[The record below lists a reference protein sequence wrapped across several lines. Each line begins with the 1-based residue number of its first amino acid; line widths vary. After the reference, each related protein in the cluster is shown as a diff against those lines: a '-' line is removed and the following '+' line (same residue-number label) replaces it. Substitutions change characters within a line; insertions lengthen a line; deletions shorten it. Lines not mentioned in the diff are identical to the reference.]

1 MNKNKFDSSF
11 IPSEELRMNPAP
23 LIVVEGVT
31 KEYLRGSERISVLQG
46 VNLEIAAADFV
57 ALIGPSG
64 SGKTTLLNLIAGLD
78 QPTTGRVLF
87 AGVEI
92 SQLDETQLARW
103 RTNAV
108 GFVFQFFHL
117 IPVLTAYENV
127 ELPLLLLNMSARRRR
142 EQVLMVLDLVGL
154 SHRLHH
160 RPGQMSGG
168 EQQRVGIARAL
179 VTDPKLVVADE
190 PTGDL
195 DSVKS
200 REILDLLVSLQQGLK
215 KTILLVTHDP
225 TAAARARR
233 LLRIEK
239 GVIVEDRC
247 SLPAIC
253 YPLSANGEQGAA
265 DSGQRIADSG

>member
-1 MNKNKFDSSF
+1 MNVK
-11 IPSEELRMNPAP
+11 P
-23 LIVVEGVT
+23 LIVVDNAT
-31 KEYLRGSERISVLQG
+31 KEYTRGSERISVLRG
-46 VNLEIAAADFV
+46 VHLAIAAADFV

-87 AGVEI
+87 DDVEI
-92 SQLDETQLARW
+92 SKLDETQLARW

-142 EQVLMVLDLVGL
+142 QQVLMVLDLVGL

-160 RPGQMSGG
+160 RPGQLSGG

-179 VTDPKLVVADE
+179 VTDPKLIVADE

-200 REILDLLVSLQQGLK
+200 REILDLLQSLQQSLK

-225 TAAARARR
+225 VAAARARR
-233 LLRIEK
+233 LLRIDK
-239 GVIVEDRC
+239 GVIVEDRAD
-247 SLPAIC
+247 P
-253 YPLSANGEQGAA
+253 PLNGRSRFGAGDA
-265 DSGQRIADSG
+265 LHASGEPR

>member
-1 MNKNKFDSSF
+1 MMSQN
-11 IPSEELRMNPAP
+11 
-23 LIVVEGVT
+23 LIEVENVA
-31 KEYLRGSERISVLQG
+31 KEYQRGSERIAVLRE
-46 VNLEIAAADFV
+46 VNLEIADGDFV

-78 QPTTGRVLF
+78 QPTQGRVMF
-87 AGVEI
+87 AGLEI
-92 SQLDETQLARW
+92 SALDETRLARW

-127 ELPLLLLNMSARRRR
+127 ELPLLLLRLSAARRR
-142 EQVLMVLDLVGL
+142 EQVLMALDMVGL

-179 VTDPKLVVADE
+179 VTDPRLIVADE

-195 DSVKS
+195 DSARS
-200 REILDLLVSLQQGLK
+200 AEILDLLESLQQDLH

-233 LLRIEK
+233 LLRIDK
-239 GVIVEDRC
+239 GVLVEDRITAGT
-247 SLPAIC
+247 PAHHSSTAVV
-253 YPLSANGEQGAA
+253 SAAL
-265 DSGQRIADSG
+265 

>member
-1 MNKNKFDSSF
+1 MS
-11 IPSEELRMNPAP
+11 AQP
-23 LIVVEGVT
+23 LIVVDNVA
-31 KEYLRGSERISVLQG
+31 KEYMRGSERIVVLRD

-78 QPTTGRVLF
+78 QPTSGRIWFDGL
-87 AGVEI
+87 EI
-92 SQLDETQLARW
+92 SKLDEARLARW

-127 ELPLLLLNMSARRRR
+127 ELPLLLLNLTARRRR
-142 EQVLMVLDLVGL
+142 EQVLMALDLVGL

-160 RPGQMSGG
+160 RPGQLSGG

-179 VTDPKLVVADE
+179 VTDPKLIVADE

-195 DSVKS
+195 DHVKS
-200 REILDLLVSLQQGLK
+200 GEILDLLQSLQQELQ

-225 TAAARARR
+225 AAAARARR
-233 LLRIEK
+233 VLRIDK
-239 GVIVEDRC
+239 GTLVEDR
-247 SLPAIC
+247 SMH
-253 YPLSANGEQGAA
+253 
-265 DSGQRIADSG
+265 SGRFRLFEWTVQ

>member
-46 VNLEIAAADFV
+46 VNLEIAEGDFV

-78 QPTTGRVLF
+78 QPTAGRVMV
-87 AGVEI
+87 AGEEI
-92 SQLDETQLARW
+92 SRLDETRLARW

-142 EQVLMVLDLVGL
+142 RQVLMVLDLVGL
-154 SHRLHH
+154 SHRLDH
-160 RPGQMSGG
+160 RPGQLSGG

-195 DSVKS
+195 DSAKS
-200 REILDLLVSLQQGLK
+200 KEILDLLESLQQSLK

-239 GVIVEDRC
+239 GVIVEDRADYPVGGYAAGPRGP
-247 SLPAIC
+247 SLVGT
-253 YPLSANGEQGAA
+253 NGAA
-265 DSGQRIADSG
+265 SE

>member
-1 MNKNKFDSSF
+1 MK
-11 IPSEELRMNPAP
+11 PET
-23 LIVVEGVT
+23 LILVDGVT
-31 KEYLRGSERISVLQG
+31 KEYTRGSERISVLKG

-87 AGVEI
+87 AGLEI
-92 SQLDETQLARW
+92 SKLDETQLARW

-160 RPGQMSGG
+160 RPGQLSGG

-195 DSVKS
+195 DSAKS
-200 REILDLLVSLQQGLK
+200 KEILDLLESLQQSLK

-225 TAAARARR
+225 VAAARARR
-233 LLRIEK
+233 LLRIDK
-239 GVIVEDRC
+239 GLIVEDR
-247 SLPAIC
+247 AD
-253 YPLSANGEQGAA
+253 YPVGGYTLSPRSAAMAGTNGVTEAG
-265 DSGQRIADSG
+265 SEHVH

>member
-1 MNKNKFDSSF
+1 MTSDS
-11 IPSEELRMNPAP
+11 
-23 LIVVEGVT
+23 LIRVENVA
-31 KEYLRGSERISVLQG
+31 KEYQRGSERIAVLRD
-46 VNLEIAAADFV
+46 VNLEIADRDFV

-78 QPTTGRVLF
+78 QPTQGRILF
-87 AGVEI
+87 DDCEI
-92 SQLDETQLARW
+92 SALDETQLARW

-127 ELPLLLLNMSARRRR
+127 ELPLLLLRLSAARRRD
-142 EQVLMVLDLVGL
+142 QVLTALDMVGL

-179 VTDPKLVVADE
+179 VTDPRLIVADE

-195 DSVKS
+195 DSARS
-200 REILDLLVSLQQGLK
+200 AEILDLLESLQQNLH

-233 LLRIEK
+233 LLRIDK
-239 GVIVEDRC
+239 GVLVEDRVTELMI
-247 SLPAIC
+247 S
-253 YPLSANGEQGAA
+253 E
-265 DSGQRIADSG
+265 

>member
-31 KEYLRGSERISVLQG
+31 KEYIRGSERISVLQG
-46 VNLEIAAADFV
+46 VDLDIAAADFV

-64 SGKTTLLNLIAGLD
+64 SGKTTLLNLIAGL
-78 QPTTGRVLF
+78 
-87 AGVEI
+87 EI
-92 SQLDETQLARW
+92 SKLDETQLARW

-127 ELPLLLLNMSARRRR
+127 ELPVLLLNMSARRRR

-179 VTDPKLVVADE
+179 VTDPKL
-190 PTGDL
+190 
-195 DSVKS
+195 
-200 REILDLLVSLQQGLK
+200 
-215 KTILLVTHDP
+215 
-225 TAAARARR
+225 
-233 LLRIEK
+233 
-239 GVIVEDRC
+239 
-247 SLPAIC
+247 
-253 YPLSANGEQGAA
+253 
-265 DSGQRIADSG
+265 

>member
-1 MNKNKFDSSF
+1 MTPND
-11 IPSEELRMNPAP
+11 
-23 LIVVEGVT
+23 LILLDNVA
-31 KEYLRGSERISVLQG
+31 KEYARGSERIAVLQD
-46 VNLEIAAADFV
+46 VSLTIAEGDFV

-78 QPTTGRVLF
+78 RPTGGRVLV
-87 AGVEI
+87 AGEEL
-92 SQLDETQLARW
+92 SRLGEAQLARW
-103 RTNAV
+103 RTDAV

-127 ELPLLLLNMSARRRR
+127 ELPLLLLRMSARRRR
-142 EQVLMVLDLVGL
+142 EQVSTALELVGL

-179 VTDPKLVVADE
+179 VTDPRLIVADE

-195 DSVKS
+195 DSARSK
-200 REILDLLVSLQQGLK
+200 EILDLLESLQLGLH

-225 TAAARARR
+225 SAAARARR
-233 LLRIEK
+233 VLRIDK
-239 GVIVEDRC
+239 GVIVEDRANAPVAGSPLRLRDPNLKELSGC
-247 SLPAIC
+247 S
-253 YPLSANGEQGAA
+253 S
-265 DSGQRIADSG
+265 SSS

>member
-1 MNKNKFDSSF
+1 MSSDD
-11 IPSEELRMNPAP
+11 
-23 LIVVEGVT
+23 LIRLENVA
-31 KEYLRGSERISVLQG
+31 KEYVRGSERIAVLLG
-46 VNLEIAAADFV
+46 ISLGIAESDFV

-78 QPTTGRVLF
+78 QPSSGRVF
-87 AGVEI
+87 VGGEEI
-92 SQLDETQLARW
+92 SLMDEARLARW

-127 ELPLLLLNMSARRRR
+127 ELPLLLLKMSSVRRRQ
-142 EQVLMVLDLVGL
+142 QVLMALDLVGL
-154 SHRLHH
+154 SHRVHH

-179 VTDPKLVVADE
+179 VTDPQLIVADE

-195 DSVKS
+195 DSARSK
-200 REILDLLVSLQQGLK
+200 EILDLLESLQLDLR

-225 TAAARARR
+225 AAAARARR
-233 LLRIEK
+233 VLRIEK
-239 GVIVEDRC
+239 GIIVEDRATPPALGSPLARHRDAIIEELPGC
-247 SLPAIC
+247 SS
-253 YPLSANGEQGAA
+253 LS
-265 DSGQRIADSG
+265 SSS

>member
-1 MNKNKFDSSF
+1 MTGRPF
-11 IPSEELRMNPAP
+11 I
-23 LIVVEGVT
+23 IVEDVT
-31 KEYLRGSERISVLQG
+31 KEYTRGSERISVLQG
-46 VNLEIAAADFV
+46 VHLEIAAGDFV

-87 AGVEI
+87 DGLEI
-92 SQLDETQLARW
+92 SRLDETRLARW

-127 ELPLLLLNMSARRRR
+127 EMPLLLLNMTARRRR
-142 EQVLMVLDLVGL
+142 EQVLRVLDLVGL

-160 RPGQMSGG
+160 RPGQLSGG

-200 REILDLLVSLQQGLK
+200 REILDLLQSLQHGLQ

-225 TAAARARR
+225 VAAARARR
-233 LLRIEK
+233 LLRIDK
-239 GVIVEDRC
+239 GVIVEDRVDNRR
-247 SLPAIC
+247 LR
-253 YPLSANGEQGAA
+253 LSAPTQAA
-265 DSGQRIADSG
+265 TNIG

>member
-1 MNKNKFDSSF
+1 MNH
-11 IPSEELRMNPAP
+11 ET
-23 LIVVEGVT
+23 LISVEGVT
-31 KEYLRGSERISVLQG
+31 KEYSRGSERISVLKG
-46 VNLEIAAADFV
+46 VDLEIAAADFV

-87 AGVEI
+87 SGLEI
-92 SQLDETQLARW
+92 SKLDETQLARW

-127 ELPLLLLNMSARRRR
+127 ELPLLLMNMSARRRR
-142 EQVLMVLDLVGL
+142 QQVLMVLDLVGL
-154 SHRLHH
+154 SHRLRH
-160 RPGQMSGG
+160 RPGQLSGG

-200 REILDLLVSLQQGLK
+200 REILDLLRSLQRGLK

-225 TAAARARR
+225 VAAARARR
-233 LLRIEK
+233 LLRIDK
-239 GVIVEDRC
+239 GIIVEDR
-247 SLPAIC
+247 
-253 YPLSANGEQGAA
+253 A
-265 DSGQRIADSG
+265 DNRGLRIADCRLNGDLHSERSPSAC

>member
-1 MNKNKFDSSF
+1 MSTSNQIQLDNV
-11 IPSEELRMNPAP
+11 A
-23 LIVVEGVT
+23 
-31 KEYLRGSERISVLQG
+31 KEYTRGSERIPVLRG
-46 VNLEIAAADFV
+46 VSLGITEGDFV

-78 QPTTGRVLF
+78 QPTAGRVCV
-87 AGVEI
+87 AGEEI
-92 SQLDETQLARW
+92 SRLDEARLARW

-127 ELPLLLLNMSARRRR
+127 ELPLLLLNISARRRR
-142 EQVLMVLDLVGL
+142 EQVCMALDMVGL
-154 SHRLHH
+154 SHRLRH

-179 VTDPKLVVADE
+179 VTDPKLIVADE

-195 DSVKS
+195 DSARSKEV
-200 REILDLLVSLQQGLK
+200 LDLLEALQQDLH

-233 LLRIEK
+233 H
-239 GVIVEDRC
+239 
-247 SLPAIC
+247 
-253 YPLSANGEQGAA
+253 AA
-265 DSGQRIADSG
+265 DREGRHRRGQRRRLPLDGS

>member
-1 MNKNKFDSSF
+1 MTAAKPSCGRVNESFVRMNKK
-11 IPSEELRMNPAP
+11 P
-23 LIVVEGVT
+23 LIIVDNVAKDYV
-31 KEYLRGSERISVLQG
+31 RGSEAISVLSG
-46 VNLEIAAADFV
+46 VNFEIAVADFV

-78 QPTTGRVLF
+78 RPTTGRVLF
-87 AGVEI
+87 DGLEI
-92 SQLDETQLARW
+92 SKLDEARLARW

-127 ELPLLLLNMSARRRR
+127 ELPLLLLNLSSQRRR
-142 EQVLMVLDLVGL
+142 EQVLRVLDLVGL
-154 SHRLHH
+154 SHRLRH
-160 RPGQMSGG
+160 RPGQLSGG

-200 REILDLLVSLQQGLK
+200 GEILDLLQSLQQGLK

-225 TAAARARR
+225 VAAARARR
-233 LLRIEK
+233 VLRIDK
-239 GVIVEDRC
+239 GVLVEDRTDQ
-247 SLPAIC
+247 S
-253 YPLSANGEQGAA
+253 
-265 DSGQRIADSG
+265 QRLAV

>member
-1 MNKNKFDSSF
+1 MSAK
-11 IPSEELRMNPAP
+11 P
-23 LIVVEGVT
+23 LIVVDNVA
-31 KEYLRGSERISVLQG
+31 KEYMRGSERISVLRG
-46 VNLEIAAADFV
+46 VNLALAAADFV

-78 QPTTGRVLF
+78 QPTSGRVFFDGL
-87 AGVEI
+87 EI
-92 SQLDETQLARW
+92 SKLDETQLARW

-127 ELPLLLLNMSARRRR
+127 ELPLLLLNMTAQRRR
-142 EQVLMVLDLVGL
+142 EQVLLALDLVGL

-160 RPGQMSGG
+160 RPGQLSGG

-179 VTDPKLVVADE
+179 VTDPKLIVADE

-195 DSVKS
+195 DSAKS
-200 REILDLLVSLQQGLK
+200 REILDLLQSLQQELK

-225 TAAARARR
+225 TAAARAKRV
-233 LLRIEK
+233 LRIDK
-239 GVIVEDRC
+239 GLLVEERTNQC
-247 SLPAIC
+247 
-253 YPLSANGEQGAA
+253 
-265 DSGQRIADSG
+265 QRLAV

>member
-1 MNKNKFDSSF
+1 MNDK
-11 IPSEELRMNPAP
+11 P
-23 LIVVEGVT
+23 LIVVDNVA
-31 KEYLRGSERISVLQG
+31 KEYTRGSERIAVLRG
-46 VNLEIAAADFV
+46 VHLEIAAADFV

-87 AGVEI
+87 DDVEI
-92 SQLDETQLARW
+92 SKLDETRLARW

-127 ELPLLLLNMSARRRR
+127 ELPLLLLNMSSRRRR
-142 EQVLMVLDLVGL
+142 EHVLMVLDLVGL

-160 RPGQMSGG
+160 RPGQLSGG

-195 DSVKS
+195 DSAKS
-200 REILDLLVSLQQGLK
+200 QEILDLLQSLQQGLK

-225 TAAARARR
+225 IAAARARR
-233 LLRIEK
+233 VLRIDK
-239 GVIVEDRC
+239 GVLVEDRC
-247 SLPAIC
+247 DH
-253 YPLSANGEQGAA
+253 PLNSRFRLSVASAKPQAA
-265 DSGQRIADSG
+265 G

>member
-1 MNKNKFDSSF
+1 MKPD
-11 IPSEELRMNPAP
+11 I
-23 LIVVEGVT
+23 LIAVEGVT
-31 KEYLRGSERISVLQG
+31 KEYTRGSERISVLKG
-46 VNLEIAAADFV
+46 VDLEIATADFV

-78 QPTTGRVLF
+78 QPTTGRVHFSGL
-87 AGVEI
+87 EI
-92 SQLDETQLARW
+92 SKLDETHLARW

-127 ELPLLLLNMSARRRR
+127 ELPLLLMNMTARRRR

-160 RPGQMSGG
+160 RPGQLSGG

-200 REILDLLVSLQQGLK
+200 REILDLLQSLQRGLK

-225 TAAARARR
+225 VAAARARR
-233 LLRIEK
+233 VLRIDK
-239 GVIVEDRC
+239 GVLVEDRADDRGFQDNPQ
-247 SLPAIC
+247 SAIRN
-253 YPLSANGEQGAA
+253 PQSAREK
-265 DSGQRIADSG
+265 SVC